1 MTTFTIRQLF
11 NIGIIS
17 KQLKQVLVI
26 LGCTTFEDMVELSND
41 KIKVD
46 YIERSYHLKD
56 ELFKAIY
63 DVNDL
68 EEIIPEFTAT
78 VDASQTPRKVNSKP
92 SRTKPFKVG
101 DFTASL
107 LKKSD
112 SPINQKDLLAAIK
125 EFLPETYIES
135 IRANLNGDPKKRFV
149 FFLDGYVGLRGKEYD
164 KRFQVYSIANKKVQ
178 YAEQRIMEF
187 LSFMEEK
194 HRSPQPHGL
203 EEEESLYRW
212 YLDFTKSTAKELS
225 SLRSTFKEY
234 LKDYEQWLFT
244 PFEYAYKRNCDQMKW
259 YVDTNMELPTAE
271 DEPELATWFNSQLEN
286 YTKHKDK
293 RKQMFIDLMSFLADY
308 GMHFYDTK
316 SEKGKA
322 TVKENKKKDRK
333 STESPLDKYIR
344 LFKSIK
350 GDESN
355 KGLALQKALLIIAI
369 GNLVQANKISTNEV
383 TLTDELLTEFAD
395 VCIDVVGTAS
405 SYNIAVPYY
414 YMSEEPF
421 WSLIPKEWMVRE
433 DREETEI
440 TYDYVEQTVACSIM
454 DNDLFDVLS
463 NKEDFDVLKKVLLG
477 NTANKKE
484 GPEYKPDEKPISRKE
499 EDRNASLNNVMTKGP
514 RSNLRVVMNGEL
526 FENDKAVITF
536 VDVLKRIG
544 LDRIRALGMTWCKI
558 PLIST
563 VKDEK
568 YNQKFEDGYYINVN
582 SSTDRKQKQLYEIAA
597 SLGVEIRVDVIDSE
611 GNVV

>member
-63 DVNDL
+63 NVNDL

-125 EFLPETYIES
+125 EFLPDTYIES

-234 LKDYEQWLFT
+234 LKDYKQWLFT

-259 YVDTNMELPTAE
+259 YVDKNMELPTAE
-271 DEPELATWFNSQLEN
+271 DEPELSTWFNSQLEN

-293 RKQMFIDLMSFLADY
+293 RKQMFIELMDFLADY
-308 GMHFYDTK
+308 GMHFYDAK

-322 TVKENKKKDRK
+322 TIKEKEKKESK

-350 GDESN
+350 GDEGK

-369 GNLVQANKISTNEV
+369 GNLVQACKISTNEV

-421 WSLIPKEWMVRE
+421 WSLIPKEWVVRE

-440 TYDYVEQTVACSIM
+440 TYDYVEQTVACSLM

-463 NKEDFDVLKKVLLG
+463 NKEDFDILKMVLLG
-477 NTANKKE
+477 NRDNKKE
-484 GPEYKPDEKPISRKE
+484 STEYEPDEERISKKV
-499 EDRNASLNNVMTKGP
+499 EDRNTLLNKVMTKGP

-582 SSTDRKQKQLYEIAA
+582 SSTDRKQKQLCEIAA
-597 SLGVEIRVDVIDSE
+597 SLGIEIKVDIIDSE

>member
-1 MTTFTIRQLF
+1 MNTFTIRQLF
-11 NIGIIS
+11 NIGVIS

-26 LGCTTFEDMVELSND
+26 LGCTTFKDMVELSND

-46 YIERSYHLKD
+46 YIERLYHLKD
-56 ELFKAIY
+56 ELFKAIS
-63 DVNDL
+63 DVYDL

-78 VDASQTPRKVNSKP
+78 VDASKTSRKVNSKP

-101 DFTASL
+101 DFTANL

-125 EFLPETYIES
+125 EFLPDTYIES

-187 LSFMEEK
+187 LSFMEKK

-259 YVDTNMELPTAE
+259 YVDKNMELPTAE
-271 DEPELATWFNSQLEN
+271 DEPELSTWFNSQLEN

-293 RKQMFIDLMSFLADY
+293 RKQMFIELMDFLADY
-308 GMHFYDTK
+308 GMHFYDAK

-322 TVKENKKKDRK
+322 TVKEKKKKESK

-350 GDESN
+350 GDEGK

-369 GNLVQANKISTNEV
+369 GNLVQTNKINSNEV

-395 VCIDVVGTAS
+395 VCIDVIGTAS
-405 SYNIAVPYY
+405 SYNIALPYY

-421 WSLIPKEWMVRE
+421 WSLIPKEWVVRE
-433 DREETEI
+433 DRDEIEI
-440 TYDYVEQTVACSIM
+440 TFDYVEQTIACSIM

-463 NKEDFDVLKKVLLG
+463 NKEYFDVLKKVLLG
-477 NTANKKE
+477 NTANNKE
-484 GPEYKPDEKPISRKE
+484 GTEYEPNEERIGKKE
-499 EDRNASLNNVMTKGP
+499 EDRNGSLNKTMTKGP

-526 FENDKAVITF
+526 FENNKAVITF

>member
-63 DVNDL
+63 NVNDL

-125 EFLPETYIES
+125 EFLPDTYIES

-234 LKDYEQWLFT
+234 LKDYKQWLFT

-259 YVDTNMELPTAE
+259 YVDKNMELPTAE
-271 DEPELATWFNSQLEN
+271 DEPELSTWFNSQLEN

-293 RKQMFIDLMSFLADY
+293 RKQMFIELMDFLADY
-308 GMHFYDTK
+308 GMHFYDAK

-322 TVKENKKKDRK
+322 TIKEKKKKESK

>member
-78 VDASQTPRKVNSKP
+78 VDASHPPRKVNSKP

-125 EFLPETYIES
+125 EFLPDTYIES

-463 NKEDFDVLKKVLLG
+463 NKEDFDVLKKVLLD